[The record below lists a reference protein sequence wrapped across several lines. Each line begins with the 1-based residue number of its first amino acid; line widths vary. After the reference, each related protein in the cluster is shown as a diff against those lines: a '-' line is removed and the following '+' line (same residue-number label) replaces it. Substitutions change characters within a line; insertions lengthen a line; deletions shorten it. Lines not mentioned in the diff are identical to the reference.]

1 MNVNVNL
8 TEQSVIQI
16 NSWITISVDVTA
28 KKFMYMTKNMFGI
41 LLNIIA
47 RIGNIYQVLWII
59 QQLSVMKL

>member
-8 TEQSVIQI
+8 MEQSVIQI
-16 NSWITISVDVTA
+16 NSWITINVDVTA
-28 KKFMYMTKNMFGI
+28 KKFMYVTKNMFGI

>member
-28 KKFMYMTKNMFGI
+28 KKFMYVTKNMFGI